1 MTDKEYIEQMNKRYE
16 AYAQGLDA
24 ARNIVASVLHKTE
37 NYQKREVL
45 IELCKTL
52 KIEAERQRKGIEG
65 AK

>member
-1 MTDKEYIEQMNKRYE
+1 MTEKEYIEQLNKRCE

-24 ARNIVASVLHKTE
+24 ARDMVLSVLHKTE

-45 IELCKTL
+45 IELCEKL
-52 KIEAERQRKGIEG
+52 RLEAKSQRNLRKE